1 MHEAISLATEYECFE
16 NNSNKKLSKPVN
28 GKVCA
33 IENSES
39 QILKNIL
46 TTLRKNSDQI
56 NQLSNELGHI
66 KESKHT
72 DSRSNKAQTWDKGK
86 KSKDIECY
94 RCHEKGHYSR
104 DCPKNPTAAGKTSG
118 SSNSPKN
125 LN

>member
-1 MHEAISLATEYECFE
+1 MQFGYALRRLASKVFPGISLNAKEQWILDQFINGLGNAEIRKHVQFAHPKNLHEAISLATEYECFE
-16 NNSNKKLSKPVN
+16 NNANKKLSKPVN

-66 KESKHT
+66 KESKRT
-72 DSRSNKAQTWDKGK
+72 DSR
-86 KSKDIECY
+86 
-94 RCHEKGHYSR
+94 
-104 DCPKNPTAAGKTSG
+104 
-118 SSNSPKN
+118 
-125 LN
+125 